1 MVPCDGNQRMIQ
13 KMCYESEYSNIT
25 EEDIQRIVKYLE
37 FKANQIL
44 MKNVQDVESVIVN
57 MSVKGDS
64 LLKIVE
70 DK

>member
-1 MVPCDGNQRMIQ
+1 MFPCDGNIQ

-44 MKNVQDVESVIVN
+44 IKNFQDVESVIVN
-57 MSVKGDS
+57 MLVKSDS

>member
-1 MVPCDGNQRMIQ
+1 
-13 KMCYESEYSNIT
+13 MCYESEYSNIT

-44 MKNVQDVESVIVN
+44 IKNFQDVESVIVN

>member
-1 MVPCDGNQRMIQ
+1 
-13 KMCYESEYSNIT
+13 MCYESEYLNIT
-25 EEDIQRIVKYLE
+25 NEDIQRIVKYLE

-44 MKNVQDVESVIVN
+44 IKNINDVDSVIVN

-64 LLKIVE
+64 MLKIVE